1 MGYVQGMHNIVY
13 RLLQLFTEEETFY
26 VFLGVGIL
34 LSRHR

>member
-26 VFLGVGIL
+26 VFLGVCAASSL
-34 LSRHR
+34 QL